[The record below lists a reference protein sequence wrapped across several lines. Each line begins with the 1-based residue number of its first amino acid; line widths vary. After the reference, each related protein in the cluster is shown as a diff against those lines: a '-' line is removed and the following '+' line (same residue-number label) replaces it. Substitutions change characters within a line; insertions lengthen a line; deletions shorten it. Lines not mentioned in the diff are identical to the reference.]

1 MFACAQGMALRQ
13 GGNRAETGKSSS
25 FLPLYSS
32 SCSQSSS
39 IRQPDLSAEPPDA
52 ECLLLAAGEK
62 TQSLRLVAGL
72 ARSMLRN
79 CLFGSE

>member
-1 MFACAQGMALRQ
+1 MFAGAQGLTLRQ
-13 GGNRAETGKSSS
+13 GEHRAETGKSTS
-25 FLPLYSS
+25 FLPLYFS

-52 ECLLLAAGEK
+52 ECLLLAAGEN
-62 TQSLRLVAGL
+62 TQSLRLVAVL
-72 ARSMLRN
+72 ACSMLRN